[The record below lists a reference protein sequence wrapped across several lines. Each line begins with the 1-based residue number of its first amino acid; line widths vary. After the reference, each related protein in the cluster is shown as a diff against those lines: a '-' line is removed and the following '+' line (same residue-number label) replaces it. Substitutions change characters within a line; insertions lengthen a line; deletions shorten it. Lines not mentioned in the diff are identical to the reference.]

1 MELLTLL
8 EERNSSDFIEK
19 ISSKDYYKKDI
30 SKINDNEGN
39 TLLSKSILLNIP
51 RISLFLIPQIKYYLD
66 DTSTFISYINKK
78 NKKGYN
84 SILYSAFIGNIEI
97 FDKLINNGGDIQSS
111 NNNGLNI
118 LHMAA
123 QGNHPNIIIYIIEK
137 FCFNINSLDINGNN
151 ALHWSVYKNS
161 FQIIDFLLYFGIN
174 INQQEKEGFTPLHL
188 AVLNKNLKMVK
199 KLLFLK
205 CNKNL
210 LANNKKSAYQISK
223 DEHLKEI
230 NNEIFKSKF
239 SLEYSYIIFILFI
252 IFTEIFNQFI
262 SLRYFR
268 NIAYSFLYI
277 FLFFILFLLLHIIMQ
292 SNPGEIE
299 IRLVK
304 PLIKICEEGESL
316 RNICPWCLNY
326 TNPFSKHCYI
336 CNKCINYIEFHSN
349 CLNNCI
355 TKKNIGYYLQFFSY
369 FSLYVGSK
377 IFLNFFILYNGIQ
390 IRKHILLVGFH
401 ILLNCIIFAVLLR
414 NIYLTKSNFISK
426 KYSSFYEEDIN
437 YEEVTP
443 ENKTIN
449 DNKYYKEEISTLV
462 VN

>member
-1 MELLTLL
+1 
-8 EERNSSDFIEK
+8 
-19 ISSKDYYKKDI
+19 
-30 SKINDNEGN
+30 
-39 TLLSKSILLNIP
+39 
-51 RISLFLIPQIKYYLD
+51 
-66 DTSTFISYINKK
+66 
-78 NKKGYN
+78 
-84 SILYSAFIGNIEI
+84 
-97 FDKLINNGGDIQSS
+97 
-111 NNNGLNI
+111 
-118 LHMAA
+118 
-123 QGNHPNIIIYIIEK
+123 
-137 FCFNINSLDINGNN
+137 
-151 ALHWSVYKNS
+151 
-161 FQIIDFLLYFGIN
+161 
-174 INQQEKEGFTPLHL
+174 
-188 AVLNKNLKMVK
+188 
-199 KLLFLK
+199 
-205 CNKNL
+205 
-210 LANNKKSAYQISK
+210 
-223 DEHLKEI
+223 
-230 NNEIFKSKF
+230 
-239 SLEYSYIIFILFI
+239 
-252 IFTEIFNQFI
+252 
-262 SLRYFR
+262 
-268 NIAYSFLYI
+268 
-277 FLFFILFLLLHIIMQ
+277 MQ

-401 ILLNCIIFAVLLR
+401 ILLNCIIFTILLR

-426 KYSSFYEEDIN
+426 KYSSYYEEDIN

-443 ENKTIN
+443 ENKSIN